1 MLTEII
7 VALILLFLSA
17 FFISAE
23 ISFLALR
30 KSKISEII
38 QKKNF
43 SSLAVEYFLKTPFQL
58 LYTKFSSLAIMNLSI
73 AVLSLLIFVT
83 IFQLN
88 YFIVILLTSLI
99 ILIIQLFMSK
109 IFAGVFDGKI
119 SALVLRFFSVAL
131 SPLIKLI
138 SVISNL
144 FFRIFGLKKEVV
156 EFSSLKEEIE
166 ILTKESDSFNFIN
179 KKEKDIIT
187 RISGLSDQRVY
198 EVMRPR
204 TEIVGVE
211 SDQTI
216 AEIIGIFIDSGY
228 SKLPVYEDNL
238 DNIKGVILARDLF
251 KMPENLQS
259 IIREVVFIPETKRS
273 LETLNEFLKKE
284 ISIAIVIDEFG
295 GTAGLITTE
304 DLVEELF
311 GEIKDEYDVEE
322 YICKRIS
329 GDSFIISGKVE
340 IDIINEKF
348 NLGLPEGEYETIG
361 GFVTDHLSR
370 IPQNGEIIQLDKFSI
385 NIIRATST
393 KIELVKL
400 SKTGD

>member
-1 MLTEII
+1 
-7 VALILLFLSA
+7 
-17 FFISAE
+17 
-23 ISFLALR
+23 
-30 KSKISEII
+30 
-38 QKKNF
+38 
-43 SSLAVEYFLKTPFQL
+43 
-58 LYTKFSSLAIMNLSI
+58 
-73 AVLSLLIFVT
+73 
-83 IFQLN
+83 
-88 YFIVILLTSLI
+88 
-99 ILIIQLFMSK
+99 
-109 IFAGVFDGKI
+109 
-119 SALVLRFFSVAL
+119 
-131 SPLIKLI
+131 
-138 SVISNL
+138 
-144 FFRIFGLKKEVV
+144 LKKEVV